1 VHRPD
6 ETEAPARDGAD
17 QLLVFAAVADR
28 LSGGVDAAGQGR
40 IRHDP
45 AVPDRGDEVVLADD
59 AVAVLHQ
66 VNQKVEHLRLDGDG
80 LGAAAELASV
90 GIKPMIGEDKLHVAA
105 PNPDSRAALKE

>member
-1 VHRPD
+1 LRAHCAD

-28 LSGGVDAAGQGR
+28 RSRGVDAAGQGR

-45 AVPDRGDEVVLADD
+45 AVPDGSEQVVLADD

-66 VNQKVEHLRLDGDG
+66 ENQQVEHLRLDGNG
-80 LGAAAELASV
+80 L
-90 GIKPMIGEDKLHVAA
+90 
-105 PNPDSRAALKE
+105 